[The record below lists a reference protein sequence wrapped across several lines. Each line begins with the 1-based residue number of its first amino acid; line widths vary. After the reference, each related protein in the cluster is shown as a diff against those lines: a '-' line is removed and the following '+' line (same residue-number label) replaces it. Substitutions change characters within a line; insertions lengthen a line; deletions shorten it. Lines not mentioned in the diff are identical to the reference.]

1 MGTGTTLR
9 LWLTDRDNDDEII
22 ELRALLGEAGASD
35 VGVPLFDDPAPG
47 RRGPDASADAVVAD
61 VVATLS
67 PELGLVQRVVTALR
81 NWLARRPRRT
91 LKLTIGDAA
100 IELSGYSTATEEQ
113 LVATFV
119 AHVTD
124 QARTGG

>member
-35 VGVPLFDDPAPG
+35 VGVPLFDEPAPG
-47 RRGPDASADAVVAD
+47 KRGPDPDAVVAD

-81 NWLARRPRRT
+81 GWLARRPRRT

-124 QARTGG
+124 RARTGG

>member
-1 MGTGTTLR
+1 MGTGTRLR
-9 LWLTDRDNDDEII
+9 LWLDDRDNDDEII

-35 VGVPLFDDPAPG
+35 VEVPLFADPAPG
-47 RRGPDASADAVVAD
+47 KRGPDESADSVVAD

-91 LKLTIGDAA
+91 LKLTIGDAS
-100 IELSGYSTATEEQ
+100 IELSGFSTATEDQ
-113 LVATFV
+113 LVRTFV
-119 AHVTD
+119 AHVAD
-124 QARTGG
+124 QAHTGG